1 MSPDRYNMVEV
12 PEHQLNKSS
21 FLLNQFLNKDL
32 RSDNSRV
39 TVPKESLATPEVER
53 RIERAGEV
61 GEAQY
66 QAAMAGPAAGTDRGG
81 HS

>member
-66 QAAMAGPAAGTDRGG
+66 QAAMAGPAAGIDRGG